1 MDVDQAIEH
10 WKAKGID
17 LSKLLAPAYGFHDGV
32 QVYCTRDQDH
42 SLDDVL
48 DWTLLEKADPAISS
62 RQKVEYSSPI
72 KNTDRS
78 VGAILSHHVVKT
90 HGPDGL
96 PDDTISISFTGS
108 AGQSLGAFLAGG
120 ITMTV
125 EGDANDYV
133 GKGLSGGR
141 LVVFPPKVS
150 PFASEENIL
159 IGNVA
164 LYGATSGE
172 AYFRGVAAERF
183 AVRNSGALT
192 VVEGVGDHGCEYMT
206 GGRVVILGSTGRN
219 FAAGMSGGVAYVYD
233 PNDQLLTNVNL
244 EMVDLEKMD
253 QPADVEELK
262 ELISKHSNFTD
273 SAIAKTIL
281 EDWESSLASFKKVI
295 PIKYR
300 EILQQKLALAN
311 A

>member
-1 MDVDQAIEH
+1 M
-10 WKAKGID
+10 
-17 LSKLLAPAYGFHDGV
+17 LAPAYGFHDGV

-183 AVRNSGALT
+183 AVRNSGALP

-206 GGRVVILGSTGRN
+206 CGTAVILGPVGNN
-219 FAAGMSGGVAYVYD
+219 FGAGMTGGVAYVFD
-233 PNDQLLTNVNL
+233 PDERLESLSNLQTISIGRVKDDSQLQTLVTEFASKTKSQL
-244 EMVDLEKMD
+244 AARMLGDWSS
-253 QPADVEELK
+253 EL
-262 ELISKHSNFTD
+262 SH
-273 SAIAKTIL
+273 
-281 EDWESSLASFKKVI
+281 FKLVS
-295 PIKYR
+295 PIKTEVKPPLGLNR
-300 EILQQKLALAN
+300 TAKRV
-311 A
+311 